1 MATQVDS
8 GPVVRPRLVNPANF
22 LFATRD
28 TGYKT
33 TGLAIAELI
42 DNSLQ
47 AGARRVAVEVA
58 ATQSPGR
65 QIEIMVV
72 DDGEGM
78 DAVTL
83 AEALTFGGT
92 SRFNDRTS
100 LGRYGMGLPNGALSR
115 SRRVE
120 VYTWRPDVVD
130 VLWSRLDIDE
140 LANAGD
146 AALPPVEHIDR
157 PAFVPDTDSGTVV
170 RLTRCDRVE
179 YKRSSALA
187 RRLGDDLGRI
197 YRRFLAN
204 GVSLQVNGQLVVAN
218 DPLCLQPESKIIGGR
233 QFGDDLLYEI
243 PVGSTSGTISVT
255 FSELP
260 IDRWHG
266 LSTEEKRT
274 MGVTAGPPVSI
285 VRAGREIDR
294 GWFFMGGKRRENY
307 DDWWRCEIRFD
318 PVLDELFGITHAKQA
333 ISPRPELLEIIS
345 PDLETIARALNGRVR
360 NRFMLVKAAE
370 PLSAAERQA
379 ARAEASLPSLPRGRR
394 PIPDELKDLVDGLS
408 RHEAPYQIAAAE
420 LPTMG
425 AYEVV
430 VRGRQI
436 IVLLNTKHP
445 WYRDLYGPLAM
456 SELGR
461 DHDLA
466 RQVALTLLASARAE
480 ATLRRG
486 AERGH
491 AQRLRQVSADVLATF
506 MNA

>member
-8 GPVVRPRLVNPANF
+8 GLAVRPRLVDPANF

-47 AGARRVAVEVA
+47 ARARHVTVEVTA
-58 ATQSPGR
+58 ARSPGR
-65 QIEIMVV
+65 QIEITVV
-72 DDGEGM
+72 DDGDGM
-78 DAVTL
+78 DAGSL

-92 SRFNDRTS
+92 SRFNDRSS

-120 VYTWRPDVVD
+120 VYTWRCSIG

-140 LANAGD
+140 LISSGD
-146 AALPPVEHIDR
+146 ATLPPVELIDR
-157 PAFVPDTDSGTVV
+157 PEFVPDTDSGTVV

-179 YKRSSALA
+179 YKRSSTLA
-187 RRLGDDLGRI
+187 RRLRDDLGRI
-197 YRRFLAN
+197 YRHFLAE
-204 GVSLQVNGQLVVAN
+204 GVSLQVNGQPVVAN
-218 DPLCLQPESKIIGGR
+218 DPLCLQPQSKIVGGR

-243 PVGSTSGTISVT
+243 PVGTAIGTISVT

-260 IDRWHG
+260 IDRWHA
-266 LSTEEKRT
+266 LSTEEKRA
-274 MGVTAGPPVSI
+274 MGVTAGPPVSV

-307 DDWWRCEIRFD
+307 DDWWRCEVRFD
-318 PVLDELFGITHAKQA
+318 PILDELFGITHAKQA

-345 PDLETIARALNGRVR
+345 PDLETIARALNGHVR
-360 NRFMLVKAAE
+360 NQFLLVKATE
-370 PLSAAERQA
+370 PLSAAEQQA
-379 ARAEASLPSLPRGRR
+379 ARADASLPSLPHGRR
-394 PIPDELKDLVDGLS
+394 PIPDELKELVDDLA
-408 RHEAPYQIAAAE
+408 RREAPYQIAAAE

-430 VRGRQI
+430 LRDRQI
-436 IVLLNTKHP
+436 VVLLNTKHP

-456 SELGR
+456 SESSR
-461 DHDLA
+461 DQDLA
-466 RQVALTLLASARAE
+466 RQIALTVLASARAE
-480 ATLRRG
+480 AVLQRS
-486 AERGH
+486 AELGH
-491 AQRLRQVSADVLATF
+491 AQRLRQSWADVLATF

>member
-1 MATQVDS
+1 MATRVDS
-8 GPVVRPRLVNPANF
+8 GPAVRPRLVDPANF

-47 AGARRVAVEVA
+47 AGARHVKVEA
-58 ATQSPGR
+58 ATARSADR
-65 QIEIMVV
+65 QIEITVI
-72 DDGEGM
+72 DDGGGM
-78 DAVTL
+78 DAESL

-92 SRFNDRTS
+92 SRFNDRSS

-120 VYTWRPDVVD
+120 VYTWRPGTG

-140 LANAGD
+140 LVNAD
-146 AALPPVEHIDR
+146 AAVLPPVELVER
-157 PAFVPDTDSGTVV
+157 PGFVPDTDSGTVV
-170 RLTRCDRVE
+170 RLMRCDRVE

-187 RRLGDDLGRI
+187 RRLRDDLGRI
-197 YRRFLAN
+197 YRHFLAD
-204 GVSLQVNGQLVVAN
+204 GVSLQVNGQPVVAN
-218 DPLCLQPESKIIGGR
+218 DPLCLQPQSKIAGGT

-243 PVGSTSGTISVT
+243 PVGSTVGTISVT

-260 IDRWHG
+260 VDRWHA
-266 LSTEEKRT
+266 LSAQEKRT
-274 MGVTAGPPVSI
+274 MGVTAGPPISV
-285 VRAGREIDR
+285 VRASREIDR

-318 PVLDELFGITHAKQA
+318 PILDELFGITHAKQA
-333 ISPRPELLEIIS
+333 ISPRPELWEIIS
-345 PDLETIARALNGRVR
+345 PDLETIARALNSRVR
-360 NRFMLVKAAE
+360 NRFLLVKATE
-370 PLSAAERQA
+370 PLSAAEQQA
-379 ARAEASLPSLPRGRR
+379 ARADASLPSLPRGRR
-394 PIPDELKDLVDGLS
+394 PIPEEIKVLVDGLI

-420 LPTMG
+420 LPTMS

-430 VRGRQI
+430 VRDRQVV
-436 IVLLNTKHP
+436 VLLNTKHP

-456 SELGR
+456 SESGR

-466 RQVALTLLASARAE
+466 RQVALTVLASARAE
-480 ATLRRG
+480 ATLQRQV
-486 AERGH
+486 ERGH
-491 AQRLRQVSADVLATF
+491 AQQLRQTSADVLATF